1 MSALGQK
8 QTFSETYA
16 MSALPPKAD
25 IGHHHPCE
33 RLTRA
38 RAIGVIYIR
47 ACKALPSR
55 LLLSLIA
62 FAVTRMIS
70 RPSGQRAHSSILS
83 RRAPFRLKRD
93 LGRDHPENGDKHL
106 SRGIRLVNRTPAEIM
121 NSRWPASL
129 PAGFS
134 LSAFGVMPRRR

>member
-8 QTFSETYA
+8 RTLKLVRL

-25 IGHHHPCE
+25 IGHRHPCE

-55 LLLSLIA
+55 LLWSLIA
-62 FAVTRMIS
+62 FAVARLIS

-106 SRGIRLVNRTPAEIM
+106 SRA
-121 NSRWPASL
+121 A
-129 PAGFS
+129 AY
-134 LSAFGVMPRRR
+134 